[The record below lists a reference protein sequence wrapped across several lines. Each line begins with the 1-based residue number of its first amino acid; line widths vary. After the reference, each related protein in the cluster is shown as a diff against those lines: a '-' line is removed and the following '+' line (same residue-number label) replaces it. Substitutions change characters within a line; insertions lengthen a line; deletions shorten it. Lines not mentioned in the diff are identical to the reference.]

1 MISPRRS
8 LDYSEGFEKK
18 TSVDLLERKVQES
31 YDEFT
36 GSTVENLDEE
46 RERMQRNLEKLLNYD
61 RFTEENMGSTLVE
74 EREEVSEEIQ
84 TGISCSDEDTRPS
97 STTMQFADGEIEQ
110 VYSDMRRG
118 AQEQKNSYRLN
129 TKGKVVVFLYSLAVA
144 VILALIVLNT
154 GVLTMLRGNNMETA
168 KILDE
173 KIGIYQS
180 LETEIASVSSDATV
194 TEIATGEF
202 GMIEG

>member
-18 TSVDLLERKVQES
+18 TSVDLLERKVQDS

-61 RFTEENMGSTLVE
+61 RFTEENMGGTLVE
-74 EREEVSEEIQ
+74 ERVDVAEEVQ
-84 TGISCSDEDTRPS
+84 TNITCSDEDTRPS
-97 STTMQFADGEIEQ
+97 STTMQFADGEIEH

-118 AQEQKNSYRLN
+118 MQEQKSSYRLN

-154 GVLTMLRGNNMETA
+154 GMLTSLRGANMETA
-168 KILDE
+168 KILDAR
-173 KIGIYQS
+173 ISAYQS
-180 LETEIASVSSDATV
+180 LETEIASVSSDANI
-194 TEIATGEF
+194 TEIATSEF

>member
-8 LDYSEGFEKK
+8 LDYTEGFEKK

-31 YDEFT
+31 FDEFT

-46 RERMQRNLEKLLNYD
+46 RERMQKNLEKLLNYD
-61 RFTEENMGSTLVE
+61 RFTEENMGATLVE
-74 EREEVSEEIQ
+74 EKVEISEEVQ
-84 TGISCSDEDTRPS
+84 TGITCSDEDTRPS

-118 AQEQKNSYRLN
+118 MQEQKSSYRLN

-154 GVLTMLRGNNMETA
+154 GVLSMLRGNNMETA

-173 KIGIYQS
+173 KISIYQS
-180 LETEIASVSSDATV
+180 LENEIASVSSDANI